1 MNGVLAKKIGFDLT
15 KNTENFNFA
24 ININYQDQDGLI
36 ENSASI
42 SLSKK
47 IQEISKVRR

>member
-24 ININYQDQDGLI
+24 ININYHDEVFTDIFINNTMQI
-36 ENSASI
+36 Y
-42 SLSKK
+42 KK
-47 IQEISKVRR
+47 IVPTFVY